1 MIEEINYFAVGLKQ
15 GSNPSSFPSKNVL
28 VTLWGMAKGS
38 DNAKQYHQVFMYI
51 DVFLSVQ
58 KKMNTCDP
66 HHLVSK
72 DVSSWF
78 LTVS

>member
-1 MIEEINYFAVGLKQ
+1 MIEEINYFAVEFKH

-38 DNAKQYHQVFMYI
+38 ENPKQYHQVFMSI
-51 DVFLSVQ
+51 HVFISVQ

-66 HHLVSK
+66 HHLASK
-72 DVSSWF
+72 DAISWF